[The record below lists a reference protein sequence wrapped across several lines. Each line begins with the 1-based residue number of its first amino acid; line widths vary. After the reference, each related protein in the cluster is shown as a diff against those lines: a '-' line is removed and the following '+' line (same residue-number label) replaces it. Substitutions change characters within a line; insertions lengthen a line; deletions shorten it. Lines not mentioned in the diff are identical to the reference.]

1 MGCGSH
7 AFIIFSLGLSCAP
20 NNVLFGQDNPDL
32 FFFTGLV
39 IRPKQRPCL
48 SCLQPHRPSV
58 KQVIISPLFVLMHG
72 VEASPCHLH
81 RLGKIIQIYFFHW
94 ACHTP
99 QTTSVPVV
107 FAITQAVCKAGD
119 QFPTVRSDAWGGSI
133 PLPSSLFGHD
143 NPDPHVRLHREF
155 SPVGSPDYWVGY

>member
-7 AFIIFSLGLSCAP
+7 AFITSFFHWACHAPQTTSCLGKII
-20 NNVLFGQDNPDL
+20 QIY
-32 FFFTGLV
+32 FFTGLV

-58 KQVIISPLFVLMHG
+58 KQGIISPLFVLMYG

-81 RLGKIIQIYFFHW
+81 CLGKIIQIYFFHW

-107 FAITQAVCKAGD
+107 FAVAQAVCKAGD
-119 QFPTVRSDAWGGSI
+119 QFPIIRSDAWG
-133 PLPSSLFGHD
+133 
-143 NPDPHVRLHREF
+143 
-155 SPVGSPDYWVGY
+155 